1 MTCETKFENEKKSS
15 NISGISLL
23 KIGEGFIAVK
33 NDNGIITPNTTG
45 IIIPEKK
52 NEQLCPSNCSCNTN
66 NTIEYDENTEFT
78 MLRIFY
84 LGGIS
89 FTGLYLFYR
98 IMSK

>member
-1 MTCETKFENEKKSS
+1 MTCETKFENEKKAS

-33 NDNGIITPNTTG
+33 NDNGIITPNTSG
-45 IIIPEKK
+45 IIIPESK
-52 NEQLCPSNCSCNTN
+52 CPLNCSCNTMEN
-66 NTIEYDENTEFT
+66 DENTELT

-89 FTGLYLFYR
+89 MTGLYIFYR
-98 IMSK
+98 IMSR